1 MKTFN
6 EWSQKEALG
15 ILPNYEH
22 EPDSNLEGRVVNYY
36 NDSRV
41 RAGDSPNNEADNAG
55 VVGKLGHE
63 RFYQTSQAYRRAYD
77 KARAGDSPADKE
89 REHQSNRDTMIRSAN
104 DLRNLVKEL
113 QWVVDN
119 GEDNNLFQP
128 VGPYAGFPISDR
140 LADVLK
146 DIAQS
151 TQGIAD
157 KLHRN
162 TIGVGVGR
170 ALS

>member
-36 NDSRV
+36 NDSSV

-104 DLRNLVKEL
+104 DLRNLVAWLEVNPE
-113 QWVVDN
+113 QR
-119 GEDNNLFQP
+119 E
-128 VGPYAGFPISDR
+128 I
-140 LADVLK
+140 DVLK
-146 DIAQS
+146 DIAQ
-151 TQGIAD
+151 TIQGIAD

-162 TIGVGVGR
+162 TIGQD
-170 ALS
+170 

>member
-22 EPDSNLEGRVVNYY
+22 EPDSNLEGSVVNYY

-41 RAGDSPNNEADNAG
+41 RAGDSSNNEAAD
-55 VVGKLGHE
+55 
-63 RFYQTSQAYRRAYD
+63 RYYQTSQTYRRAYD

-104 DLRNLVKEL
+104 DLRNLVAWLEVNPE
-113 QWVVDN
+113 QR
-119 GEDNNLFQP
+119 E
-128 VGPYAGFPISDR
+128 I
-140 LADVLK
+140 DVLK
-146 DIAQS
+146 DIAQ
-151 TQGIAD
+151 TIQGIAD

-162 TIGVGVGR
+162 TIGQD
-170 ALS
+170 

>member
-41 RAGDSPNNEADNAG
+41 RAGDSPNNEAAD
-55 VVGKLGHE
+55 
-63 RFYQTSQAYRRAYD
+63 RYYQTSQTYRRAYD

-89 REHQSNRDTMIRSAN
+89 REYQSNRDAMIRSSK
-104 DLRNLVKEL
+104 DLRNLVEDL
-113 QWVVDN
+113 QS
-119 GEDNNLFQP
+119 
-128 VGPYAGFPISDR
+128 I
-140 LADVLK
+140 LAQGNSGMDWK
-146 DIAQS
+146 TAMEGI
-151 TQGIAD
+151 THNMQGIAD
-157 KLHRN
+157 ELHRKSM
-162 TIGVGVGR
+162 GQD
-170 ALS
+170 